1 MDDTTL
7 QEEIKEKV
15 GKLAEK
21 YEAMGQDMLSY
32 LDGLLY
38 ARSLTYWDYVELD
51 TLLSLQ
57 KPRTD
62 FPDEN
67 IFICYHQITEL
78 YFKLIKLEL
87 AQIVD
92 VPGLVGLAEWKKRI
106 KRILNYYYILTHSFG
121 VMVEGMDPEQFLKF
135 RMALLPASGFQ
146 SIQYR
151 ELEILCTDLRNLVS
165 HPVRDVY
172 TENSPLSEIY
182 DQLYWKYGNL
192 ELKTGRKTLTLRMFE
207 EKYDRDLLEMA
218 AKYRTRNLWKLYNLL
233 TEEERQDEELRK
245 MMKELDIQA
254 NVFWPLSHYKSAV
267 RYLDRAPEIIEAT
280 GGTNWQ
286 KYLPPR
292 FQHLSFFPDL
302 WTEEEKKDWGKAWVI
317 SVFKEQVESHWTPDL
332 NIDS

>member
-1 MDDTTL
+1 MEDSNL
-7 QEEIKEKV
+7 QKEIQDKV
-15 GKLAEK
+15 EKLAQK

-38 ARSLTYWDYVELD
+38 ARSLTYWDYVELE

-57 KPRTD
+57 KPKTD

-87 AQIVD
+87 GQIVD
-92 VPGLVGLAEWKKRI
+92 IPGLVGLQEWKKRI

-146 SIQYR
+146 SVQYR
-151 ELEILCTDLRNLVS
+151 ELEIICTDLKNLVS
-165 HPVRDVY
+165 NPVRDVY
-172 TENSPLSEIY
+172 EEDSPLSEVY
-182 DQLYWKYGNL
+182 DHLYWKYGNL
-192 ELKTGRKTLTLRMFE
+192 ELRTGRKTLTLRMFE

-218 AKYRTRNLWKLYNLL
+218 AKYRTRNLWRLYNML
-233 TEEERQDEELRK
+233 TEEEKQDAELRK
-245 MMKELDIQA
+245 MMKELDLQA

-267 RYLDRAPEIIEAT
+267 RYLDRSPEVIEAT

-292 FQHLSFFPDL
+292 FQHISFFPDL
-302 WTEEEKKDWGKAWVI
+302 WTAEEKKDWGKAWVASI
-317 SVFKEQVESHWTPDL
+317 FKEQVESYWTHEL
-332 NIDS
+332 KLDS

>member
-1 MDDTTL
+1 
-7 QEEIKEKV
+7 
-15 GKLAEK
+15 
-21 YEAMGQDMLSY
+21 MGQDMLSY

>member
-1 MDDTTL
+1 M
-7 QEEIKEKV
+7 EELPQKEIQQKIE
-15 GKLAEK
+15 KLAQK

-38 ARSLTYWDYVELD
+38 ARSLTYWDYVELE

-62 FPDEN
+62 FPDEK

-87 AQIVD
+87 SQIVD
-92 VPGLVGLAEWKKRI
+92 IPGLVGLSEWKRRI
-106 KRILNYYYILTHSFG
+106 NRILNYYAILTSSFG
-121 VMVEGMDPEQFLKF
+121 VMVEGMAPEQFLKF

-146 SIQYR
+146 SVQYR
-151 ELEILCTDLRNLVS
+151 EIEIICTDLKNLAS
-165 HPVRDVY
+165 HPVREVY
-172 TENSPLSEIY
+172 DETSPLSEVY
-182 DQLYWKYGNL
+182 EQLYWKYGNL

-207 EKYDRDLLEMA
+207 EKYDKDLLELA
-218 AKYRTRNLWKLYNLL
+218 AKYRTRNIWRMYNLL
-233 TEEERQDEELRK
+233 TDEEKQDDELRK
-245 MMKELDIQA
+245 MLKALDLQA

-267 RYLDRAPEIIEAT
+267 RYLDRAPEVIEAT

-292 FQHLSFFPDL
+292 FQHISFFPDL
-302 WTEEEKKDWGKAWVI
+302 WTKEEKKDWGKAWVA
-317 SVFKEQVESHWTPDL
+317 SLFKEQVESHWKPEL
-332 NIDS
+332 NLD